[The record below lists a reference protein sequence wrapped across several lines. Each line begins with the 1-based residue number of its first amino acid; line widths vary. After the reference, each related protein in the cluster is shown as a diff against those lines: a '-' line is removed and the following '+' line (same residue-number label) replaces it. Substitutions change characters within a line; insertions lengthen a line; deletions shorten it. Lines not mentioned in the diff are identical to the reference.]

1 MARRK
6 SRNYKQVVT
15 LTKNMGAAGAQFHI
29 GKVSKLDPALKS
41 GFLNNVVVSAMANK
55 QSGSTQIE
63 RAALQAFT
71 IYLSN
76 SSSAAGWSDDQ
87 VIAARSTPQG
97 GGTVSLSAKRV
108 IRTDA
113 NEEDSSLGPVH
124 IWAEATDVPVQPNTE
139 AEGRFTIEAWGRMI
153 LLSSDT
159 S

>member
-6 SRNYKQVVT
+6 SRNYKQSVT
-15 LTKNMGAAGAQFHI
+15 FTKNMGASGAQEHI
-29 GKVSKLDPALKS
+29 GKITKLDPALKS

-76 SSSAAGWSDDQ
+76 AKAGAWDDDE
-87 VIAARSTPQG
+87 VIAARSTAAG
-97 GGTVSLSAKRV
+97 GGTVSLACKRV
-108 IRTDA
+108 IRDQETIT
-113 NEEDSSLGPVH
+113 NSVQGPVH
-124 IWAEATDVPVQPNTE
+124 VWAEATDVPVQPGTE

-153 LLSSDT
+153 LLSADT